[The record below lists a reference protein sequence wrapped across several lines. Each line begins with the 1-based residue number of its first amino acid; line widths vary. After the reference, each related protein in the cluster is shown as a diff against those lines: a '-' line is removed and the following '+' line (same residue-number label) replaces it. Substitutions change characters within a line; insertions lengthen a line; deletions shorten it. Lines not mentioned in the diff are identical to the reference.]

1 MTIIAASPLSAI
13 ATALY
18 AALNVDDLLALAPG
32 GVHDDVPQAPT
43 FPFVLLDL
51 QATFTGGLGTTWS
64 RGNGCWELPLR
75 LHIYSQYEGWQEAQH
90 ILSGIVTL
98 MDAGLPMDGS
108 DYTVS
113 ATFND
118 DAIQLPDQLI
128 AGVKCKELVLNARI
142 YAEVAP

>member
-1 MTIIAASPLSAI
+1 MIAASPLSAI

-18 AALNVDDLLALAPG
+18 AALTVDDLLALAPG

-43 FPFVLLDL
+43 FPFVLFDL

-75 LHIYSQYEGWQEAQH
+75 IHIYSQYEGWQEAQG
-90 ILSGIVTL
+90 ILAAIVTL
-98 MDAGLPMDGS
+98 IDDGLSAG

-118 DAIQLPDQLI
+118 DAVQLPDQLI
-128 AGVKCKELVLNARI
+128 AGVKCKELVLNGRI
-142 YAEVAP
+142 YTEVAA